1 MQYDKQI
8 VNLMGPMDDKRD
20 GFDILI
26 DHAPEKL
33 PFVKQS
39 LIKFA
44 NSHLANIGNYL
55 YFGVPSVFSAAKAA
69 QGMQMS
75 VSPSCHAFCP
85 IYFCN
90 SESD

>member
-1 MQYDKQI
+1 MSSLKLLKNSSINHFFSLQIVRVTLLKVSKKNGNLQYDKQM

-44 NSHLANIGNYL
+44 NSHLANIGNEY
-55 YFGVPSVFSAAKAA
+55 
-69 QGMQMS
+69 
-75 VSPSCHAFCP
+75 
-85 IYFCN
+85 
-90 SESD
+90 